1 MADVVQVLA
10 ALGVGYLLGTLP
22 SADLV
27 TWIATRGRVDIRAS
41 GSGNPGAFNA
51 LHVIGKRGAAVVLA
65 LDLLKGVAAG
75 LVGWA
80 IAGDSGAYAAALAAV
95 AGHIFPVWTG
105 FRGGKGV
112 ATAGGTCLTVF
123 PLYAPFGIAL
133 CAAIALLRRRAD
145 LAMTTAC
152 AASVVAAALVVVADW
167 PNLWGPDPSGGLL
180 AYTAVGSA
188 MIIGKFRAVQAVRA
202 SSPGATS
209 SPTATSSDTPSM

>member
-1 MADVVQVLA
+1 MEDVVAMIA
-10 ALGVGYLLGTLP
+10 ALLVGYVLGTLP

-27 TWIATRGRVDIRAS
+27 TWIATRGRVDIRAA

-51 LHVIGKRGAAVVLA
+51 LKVVGKTGAVVVLL
-65 LDLLKGVAAG
+65 LDLLKGVAAA

-80 IAGDSGAYAAALAAV
+80 LGGDGGAYAGATAAV

-152 AASVVAAALVVVADW
+152 AVSVVAAVVVLAADW
-167 PNLWGPDPSGGLL
+167 PNLWGPEPSWGLL
-180 AYTAVGSA
+180 AYTGVGSA
-188 MIIGKFRAVQAVRA
+188 MIVAKFRSARRVVELAA
-202 SSPGATS
+202 
-209 SPTATSSDTPSM
+209 